1 MDAFLLGG
9 YHGTG
14 IKEVLDRVHV
24 PKGSFYN
31 YFESKEDF
39 AVAAIRHYS
48 ECFVARMDAEV
59 ARASDPLTGFRAFLV
74 GLMQD
79 WDENGYVGGCLIWNL
94 GAELEGSDV
103 CRTALQEGFRGW
115 RDRVAEVFAEA
126 QKHGLVRQDKGAAEL
141 ADLFTV
147 AWEGAVIRMKI
158 EKSLEPLQ
166 AVTSHFL
173 DDYLVP

>member
-1 MDAFLLGG
+1 MDAFLEGG

-14 IKEVLDRVHV
+14 IKEVLERVRV

-31 YFESKEDF
+31 YFDSKEDF

-48 ECFVARMDAEV
+48 DCFVKRMDADL
-59 ARASDPLTGFRAFLV
+59 ALSPDPLSGFRAFLA
-74 GLMQD
+74 GLMRD
-79 WDENGYVGGCLIWNL
+79 WEENGYVGGCLIWNF

-115 RDRVAEVFAEA
+115 RDRVAEVFSEA
-126 QKHGLVRQDKGAAEL
+126 QRRGLVRQDRGAAEL

-147 AWEGAVIRMKI
+147 GWEGAVIRMKI
-158 EKSLEPLQ
+158 ERSLDALR
-166 AVTSHFL
+166 AVTSHYL